1 VPVARTPQPPDLP
14 DAFDVVGEI
23 EGSFSEASLEGE
35 FAGVRAPGVVFEC
48 SRWRGVDLSGARLA
62 SLTLRDCV
70 VEGGNLANLDARS
83 GSLTR
88 VVVERARLTGLRLIE
103 ATLTDVVFRGC
114 RIDLATFGGAK
125 LERVTFEDCVLAQ
138 ADYLEARLSTV
149 RWEGCDLGAADFTGA
164 RLRRCELRG
173 CRLDG
178 LVGVTSLRGA
188 ALEWHEIVEHAG
200 MWAGAL
206 GIEVLDPSDLSG

>member
-1 VPVARTPQPPDLP
+1 MLRAPQPPDLP
-14 DAFDVVGEI
+14 DAFEAVAEI
-23 EGSFSEASLEGE
+23 GGSFSEVLLEGE
-35 FAGVRAPGVVFEC
+35 FGGVRAPGVVFEC
-48 SRWRGVDLSGARLA
+48 SRWRGVDASGARLA

-70 VEGGNLANLDARS
+70 VQRGNLANLDARS
-83 GSLTR
+83 ATLTR
-88 VVVERARLTGLRLIE
+88 VLFEGARLTGLRLID
-103 ATLTDVVFRGC
+103 AVLTDVVFRGC

-125 LERVTFEDCVLAQ
+125 LERVTFDDCVLAQ
-138 ADYLEARLSTV
+138 ADYLEAQLSGV

-164 RLRRCELRG
+164 RLRRCALRG

-188 ALEWHEIVEHAG
+188 ALEWHEIVEQAG